1 MADTPPAL
9 VSIAEAARLTGL
21 DAFTILALAEDDRI
35 PSEVRRLVD
44 VHALR
49 RYLATQEPA

>member
-21 DAFTILALAEDDRI
+21 DAFAILSLAEDDQI

-44 VHALR
+44 IHALR
-49 RYLATQEPA
+49 RYVATQESA